1 MHGAFTREHLGEIQ
15 PDWVVTDNTAL
26 TDASIVFAALENGRL
41 PDSKPKYLNWLSFL
55 EAAVLHEFTLAD
67 DRIFRHQP
75 RIQTMKLAIGDYIAG
90 LDLGNEKRTEMKRDV
105 RAFVEPLKGKLRSQ
119 LEPLRLH
126 IEKTKK
132 NSKEQIFNRANSDLH
147 RSLFYISL
155 ASSVGLAYRPAHSRE
170 QVFSAVVGES
180 AEDDPSQ
187 PRDLEVELTSGLLHR
202 ILESASSYSEHVRSL
217 GGPTMV
223 IAELPPL
230 AAMVVSTAKR
240 TGTYAEALHEI
251 RSSKALH
258 GFRRWVKDVIG
269 CLRTGDG
276 RGVRL
281 L

>member
-1 MHGAFTREHLGEIQ
+1 M
-15 PDWVVTDNTAL
+15 
-26 TDASIVFAALENGRL
+26 
-41 PDSKPKYLNWLSFL
+41 
-55 EAAVLHEFTLAD
+55 
-67 DRIFRHQP
+67 
-75 RIQTMKLAIGDYIAG
+75 
-90 LDLGNEKRTEMKRDV
+90 
-105 RAFVEPLKGKLRSQ
+105 
-119 LEPLRLH
+119 
-126 IEKTKK
+126 
-132 NSKEQIFNRANSDLH
+132 
-147 RSLFYISL
+147 
-155 ASSVGLAYRPAHSRE
+155 
-170 QVFSAVVGES
+170 FSAVVGES

-187 PRDLEVELTSGLLHR
+187 PRDLEVELTSGLLQR

-240 TGTYAEALHEI
+240 TGTYAEALHKI

-258 GFRRWVKDVIG
+258 SFRRWVKDVVG